1 MFTMAL
7 EMEVECMASQL
18 EADFWQL
25 SQIQP
30 GGRLVDKAKELT
42 FT

>member
-1 MFTMAL
+1 MAL

-25 SQIQP
+25 SHIQP
-30 GGRLVDKAKELT
+30 EGRLVDKALT